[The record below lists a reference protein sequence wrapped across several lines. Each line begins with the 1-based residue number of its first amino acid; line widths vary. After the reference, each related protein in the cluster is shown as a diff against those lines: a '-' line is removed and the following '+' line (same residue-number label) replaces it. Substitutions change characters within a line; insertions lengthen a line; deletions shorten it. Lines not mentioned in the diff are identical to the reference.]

1 MSFYDE
7 MKTANRAMCTREEEG
22 LVLARAI
29 FAYVLWFYFDHSLK
43 DEDVRGSW
51 YGELYLE
58 TNNPD
63 EHRMEQVHEETFVI
77 VLVRRDNG
85 AEDRVADCIFMPAK
99 FLNPTAMARAFGHA
113 ELIERKVFVP
123 TFVFED
129 SKGAVG
135 LYPEFFSIANDFFT
149 DEEDPE
155 LRHFQEILEDILTPE
170 TRGEVMQAV
179 LKHYVNFRWGETK

>member
-22 LVLARAI
+22 HVLARAI
-29 FAYVLWFYFDHSLK
+29 FAYVLWFYFEDGLK

-63 EHRMEQVHEETFVI
+63 EHKMEHVHEETFVI

-85 AEDRVADCIFMPAK
+85 AEDRIADCIFMPAR
-99 FLNPTAMARAFGHA
+99 FLNPGAMARAFGHA
-113 ELIERKVFVP
+113 ELIERKVFAP

-129 SKGAVG
+129 SKTPVE

-149 DEEDPE
+149 DAEDSE
-155 LRHFQEILEDILTPE
+155 LRHFGEIKFILNTE
-170 TRGEVMQAV
+170 QYILITVHILCLFSMTTR
-179 LKHYVNFRWGETK
+179 